1 MKKLL
6 CGVLCVLMAICFFG
20 CKSKTEELSDQY
32 NILELT
38 EEEKNVNE
46 SLEFKIVD
54 EDGTVWIER
63 EHVTRVLVSFE
74 KSRNRYLELK
84 LNEDGIKKLKKALK
98 GNRTLTIMVND
109 EPLLSYDGVEATNV
123 QLDDLEERSAI
134 VLGEYKD
141 VISWFNILT

>member
-1 MKKLL
+1 MKRLL
-6 CGVLCVLMAICFFG
+6 CGALCVLMAICFFG
-20 CKSKTEELSDQY
+20 CKSKTEELSNQY

-38 EEEKNVNE
+38 EEDKNVKE
-46 SLEFKIVD
+46 SLEFKIID

-63 EHVTRVLVSFE
+63 EHVERVLVSFE
-74 KSRNRYLELK
+74 KTRNRYLEFK
-84 LNEDGIKKLKKALK
+84 LNSDGIKKLKKALK
-98 GNRTLTIMVND
+98 GKHTLTVTVD
-109 EPLLSYDGVEATNV
+109 GEPLLSYDGVEATNV